1 MSIMRVVGLKEES
14 TFDEKAG
21 SAPDFY
27 HNGDKISIKLDTKNI
42 RGTNPLSRGAAK
54 GRPGTYTVKSSVDY
68 TANLAIL
75 AYYFKAAL
83 GEYNHEEVEGK
94 QVHESWGENKQYLPS
109 FTLWGTFDDKM
120 KEVTGCVLD
129 NLKLEIKVDE
139 FLKGTVEWV
148 GANQEIL
155 KEGLPNA
162 SSLNLF
168 DEEDL
173 SFLDIAV
180 EIGEP
185 AVKCIVNSTSIEI
198 KNSIKADG
206 RFGVGSRKAQGHFPA
221 QDREIGLNIE
231 SFDDPEM
238 YDLINAAEHG
248 DITLNTPSACK
259 IYSIPVKY
267 IFSICGEQGGSS
279 LEIQFPD
286 AEIGVEYE
294 ASGKEDI
301 SVKMAITPVATKEV
315 TLNDGATKVITDMY
329 TKLLN
334 DVPEINAE

>member
-1 MSIMRVVGLKEES
+1 MSIMRVVGIKEES
-14 TFDEKAG
+14 TFGEKAG
-21 SAPDFY
+21 NAPDFY
-27 HNGDKISIKLDTKNI
+27 HNGDKISISLDTKPI
-42 RGTNPLSRGAAK
+42 RAINPLSRGLSK
-54 GRPGTYTVKSSVDY
+54 GRPGTYTVKSSVDF

-83 GEYNHEEVEGK
+83 GEYNHEESDGK
-94 QVHESWGENKQYLPS
+94 QIHESWGENRQYLPS

-120 KEVTGCVLD
+120 KEVVGCVLD
-129 NLKLEIKVDE
+129 TLKLEIKVDE
-139 FLKGTVEWV
+139 FLKATAEWI
-148 GANQEIL
+148 GADQEII
-155 KEGLPNA
+155 KDNLPNA
-162 SSLNLF
+162 NSLNIF
-168 DEEDL
+168 DEEFL

-185 AVKCIVNSTSIEI
+185 AVKCIVNSTSLEI
-198 KNSIKADG
+198 KNSIKTDG

-221 QDREIGLNIE
+221 QERELAINIE

-248 DITLNTPSACK
+248 DINLNKPSKCK

-279 LEIQFPD
+279 LEIKFPD
-286 AEIGVEYE
+286 AEISAEYE

-301 SVKMAITPVATKEV
+301 SVKMAIAPVATKQV
-315 TLNDGATKVITDMY
+315 TLNDGATTVITDVY
-329 TKLLN
+329 TKLKN
-334 DVPEINAE
+334 EVPEIKAD